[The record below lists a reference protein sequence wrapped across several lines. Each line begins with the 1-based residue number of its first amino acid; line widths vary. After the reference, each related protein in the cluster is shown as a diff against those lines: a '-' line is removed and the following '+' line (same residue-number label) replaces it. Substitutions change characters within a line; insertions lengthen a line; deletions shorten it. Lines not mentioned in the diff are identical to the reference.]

1 MLCPS
6 NINNKHNSRH
16 GNNNSNKSVTTAR
29 TQWQEEREGRWE
41 RGGTEG
47 RRQGPAKTKAK
58 SVGRQQKYK
67 HKWQLTRVASLLRGG
82 RREKGRQR
90 EGGWG
95 RQARELF
102 VCTLRNLFYC
112 CLANKFHKFPAG
124 SQTPLNF
131 GRHLKESCRLAFW
144 IITRTQRQQAQTDG
158 GEKGVEG

>member
-1 MLCPS
+1 MAAGKSNFLAPTQAAAGNGNGVRFRVGGGEGEEGNSAHSSTVPQVMLCPS

-67 HKWQLTRVASLLRGG
+67 QK
-82 RREKGRQR
+82 
-90 EGGWG
+90 
-95 RQARELF
+95 
-102 VCTLRNLFYC
+102 
-112 CLANKFHKFPAG
+112 
-124 SQTPLNF
+124 
-131 GRHLKESCRLAFW
+131 
-144 IITRTQRQQAQTDG
+144 
-158 GEKGVEG
+158 